1 MMFLK
6 FQNRQGHPWLQ
17 EEKLGKKQCWG
28 GGGCGG
34 PWEQEKVVSDQT
46 NQEQKDEREDI

>member
-17 EEKLGKKQCWG
+17 EEKLGKEQRWG
-28 GGGCGG
+28 GE